1 MERYIGKMLDNRYEI
16 LEVIGTGGMSVVF
29 KAKCHRLNRLV
40 AIKMLKKDLSE
51 DAEFRRRFHDESQA
65 VAMLSHPNIMAVY
78 DVSRRGDMDYIVME
92 LIDGITLK
100 QYMERRGKLNWPE
113 ALHFITQIMKGLSH
127 AHSRSIVH
135 RDIKPQNI
143 MVLRD
148 GTVKVTDFGI
158 AFLANGSNPS
168 NEAIG
173 SVHYISP
180 EQAKGD
186 YTDNRSDIYSAGVVL
201 YEMLT
206 SRLPFEGSD
215 PMSVAIQHFSAV
227 PLSPREIDPEIPEAL
242 EQICQKAMAPD
253 RNKRYSTADEML
265 ADLEAFRRDP
275 NINFEYS
282 TEELRRDTGKPDEPT
297 RYLPNTGVT
306 RTKQNHYV
314 PPVEDDDD
322 DYEDERPRSNWWLI
336 LLLIVIIAGAGYFGA
351 TRLYNSIMDSFQ
363 QQEIP
368 EYAVPSVI
376 GLTVEEAEAL
386 ETVKGIF
393 EIVEDGREYSS
404 EYAEGQII
412 QQSPEAERTR
422 KNASGALIPINVT
435 VSNGVRSGAMLNVIG
450 EEARTA
456 KLRIQQTKGLSELR
470 LNIVEAPEQEFH
482 EEIEAGHVIRTDPVA
497 DTMLTEGA
505 TVTLVVSKG
514 PEPKYSTMISC
525 EGETVEWVQQ
535 QMLALNL
542 EAEFE
547 KVESSQPEGTVLTQS
562 EPTNTE
568 VLQGSIVHFT
578 YSDGLKLIAYP
589 ISFDVPFSP
598 EDVLVQIFLDETEEL
613 NTTVSGEDVLLNG
626 PLHIEHTLYAAAGEH
641 RLRIYA
647 AEQLWRDEVLTFSE

>member
-16 LEVIGTGGMSVVF
+16 LEVIGTGGMAVVF

-127 AHSRSIVH
+127 AHSRGIVH

-158 AFLANGSNPS
+158 ACLSNGSNPS

-215 PMSVAIQHFSAV
+215 PVSVAIQHFSAV
-227 PLSPREIDPEIPEAL
+227 PLSPREIDLEIPEAL
-242 EQICQKAMAPD
+242 EQICMKAMAPD
-253 RNKRYSTADEML
+253 RNKRYSTADEMIS
-265 ADLEAFRRDP
+265 DLDAFRRDP
-275 NINFEYS
+275 NISFDYS
-282 TEELRRDTGKPDEPT
+282 TEELQREIGTGDEPT
-297 RYLPNTGVT
+297 QHIPNTGVT
-306 RTKQNHYV
+306 RTKQNHYTP
-314 PPVEDDDD
+314 PPVEDDED
-322 DYEDERPRSNWWLI
+322 DYYDKPKSNWWKILI
-336 LLLIVIIAGAGYFGA
+336 LIIIIAGIGYFGG
-351 TRLYNSIMDSFQ
+351 TKLYKGIMESFKPV
-363 QQEIP
+363 EIP
-368 EYAVPSVI
+368 TYDVPDVV
-376 GLTVEEAEAL
+376 GKTVEEAEAL
-386 ETVKGIF
+386 QEVAGIF
-393 EIVEDGREYSS
+393 EIVEESHEHNT

-412 QQSPEAERTR
+412 HQSPEAGRTR
-422 KNASGALIPINVT
+422 KSASGELIPINVT
-435 VSNGVRSGAMLNVIG
+435 ISMGARSGEMVSVTG
-450 EEARTA
+450 DEARSA
-456 KLRIQQTKGLSELR
+456 KLRLQQTKGLSELH
-470 LNIVEAPEQEFH
+470 LNIVEAPEQEYSD
-482 EEIEAGHVIRTDPVA
+482 EIEAGCVIRTEPA
-497 DTMLTEGA
+497 AGTILSEGD
-505 TVTLVVSKG
+505 TVTLIVSKG
-514 PEPKYSTMISC
+514 PKILYSTMVPCVGQS
-525 EGETVEWVQQ
+525 VEWVQSK
-535 QMLALNL
+535 MDELKLK
-542 EAEFE
+542 AEFT
-547 KVESSQPEGTVLTQS
+547 KVESTEEEGTVLTQS
-562 EPTNTE
+562 VDSNTE
-568 VLQGSIVHFT
+568 VEQGSTVTFT
-578 YSDGLKLIAYP
+578 YSEGIKMITVPVTIDIPYSFESVPVQVFLDDQP
-589 ISFDVPFSP
+589 IFEQMDVPGDQGSFS
-598 EDVLVQIFLDETEEL
+598 
-613 NTTVSGEDVLLNG
+613 LLLEG
-626 PLHIEHTLYAAAGEH
+626 AAGSH
-641 RLRIYA
+641 RLRVYISDV
-647 AEQLWRDEVLTFSE
+647 LCRDEVIEFREGE

>member
-1 MERYIGKMLDNRYEI
+1 MLDNRYEI
-16 LEVIGTGGMSVVF
+16 LEVIGTGGMAVVF
-29 KAKCHRLNRLV
+29 KAKCHRLNRMV

-100 QYMERRGKLNWPE
+100 QYMERRGRLNWPE
-113 ALHFITQIMKGLSH
+113 SLHFISQIMKGLSH
-127 AHSRSIVH
+127 AHSRGIVH

-158 AFLANGSNPS
+158 AFLSNGSNPS

-206 SRLPFEGSD
+206 SRMPFEGSD
-215 PMSVAIQHFSAV
+215 PVSVAIQHFSAV

-242 EQICQKAMAPD
+242 EQICMKAMAPD

-265 ADLEAFRRDP
+265 ADLEAFRKDP

-282 TEELRRDTGKPDEPT
+282 AEELRRETGGGDEPT
-297 RYLPNTGVT
+297 QYIPNTGVT
-306 RTKQNHYV
+306 RTKQNHYT

-322 DYEDERPRSNWWLI
+322 DEYYDKPRSNWWKILI
-336 LLLIVIIAGAGYFGA
+336 LILIVAGVGYFGV
-351 TRLYNSIMDSFQ
+351 LKMYNSIMDSFQ
-363 QQEIP
+363 HEEIP
-368 EYAVPSVI
+368 EYQVPSVVGMTI
-376 GLTVEEAEAL
+376 EEAEEL

-393 EIVEDGREYSS
+393 ELVEESHEHSLEYP
-404 EYAEGQII
+404 EGQII
-412 QQSPEAERTR
+412 RQSPEAERVR
-422 KNASGALIPINVT
+422 KNAGGELIPINVT
-435 VSNGVRSGAMLNVIG
+435 VSLGSRSGEMVTVVG
-450 EEARTA
+450 DEARSA
-456 KLRIQQTKGLSELR
+456 RLRIQQTQGLSELH

-482 EEIEAGHVIRTDPVA
+482 DEIEAGCVIRTEPA
-497 DTMLTEGA
+497 AGTLLKEGD
-505 TVTLVVSKG
+505 TVTLYVSKG
-514 PEPKYSTMISC
+514 PKIIYSTMVSC
-525 EGETVEWVQQ
+525 LGETVEWAQD
-535 QMLALNL
+535 QMNSLNL
-542 EAEFE
+542 VAEFT
-547 KVESSQPEGTVLTQS
+547 KVESSEPEGTVLTQS
-562 EPTNTE
+562 IDTGEE
-568 VLQGSIVHFT
+568 VPEGTTVTFT
-578 YSDGLKLIAYP
+578 YSDGEKLLEYP
-589 ISFDVPFSP
+589 ITFDVPYSEEP
-598 EDVLVQIFLDETEEL
+598 VLLQLFLDGQIIADQEVPGDYGTF
-613 NTTVSGEDVLLNG
+613 S
-626 PLHIEHTLYAAAGEH
+626 HTLRAKAGSH
-641 RLRIYA
+641 RLQIYA
-647 AEQLWRDEVLTFSE
+647 ANKLFWDEEILFQ

>member
-16 LEVIGTGGMSVVF
+16 LEVIGTGGMAVVF
-29 KAKCHRLNRLV
+29 KAKCHRLNRMV

-78 DVSRRGDMDYIVME
+78 DVSRGGDMDYIVME

-100 QYMERRGKLNWPE
+100 QYMERRGRLNWPE
-113 ALHFITQIMKGLSH
+113 SLHFISQIMKGLSH
-127 AHSRSIVH
+127 AHSRGIVH

-158 AFLANGSNPS
+158 AFLSNGSNPS

-215 PMSVAIQHFSAV
+215 PVSVAIQHFSAV

-242 EQICQKAMAPD
+242 EQICMKAMAPD

-265 ADLEAFRRDP
+265 ADLEAFRKDP

-282 TEELRRDTGKPDEPT
+282 AEELRRETGGGDEPT
-297 RYLPNTGVT
+297 QYIPNTGVT
-306 RTKQNHYV
+306 RTKQNHYT

-322 DYEDERPRSNWWLI
+322 DEYYDKPRSNWWKILI
-336 LLLIVIIAGAGYFGA
+336 LILIVAGVGYFGV
-351 TRLYNSIMDSFQ
+351 LKMYNSIMDSFQ
-363 QQEIP
+363 HEEIP
-368 EYAVPSVI
+368 EYQVPSVVGMTI
-376 GLTVEEAEAL
+376 EEAEEL

-393 EIVEDGREYSS
+393 ELVEESHEHSLEYP
-404 EYAEGQII
+404 EGQII
-412 QQSPEAERTR
+412 RQSPEAERVR
-422 KNASGALIPINVT
+422 KNAGGELIPINVT
-435 VSNGVRSGAMLNVIG
+435 VSLGSRSGEMVTVVG
-450 EEARTA
+450 DEARSA
-456 KLRIQQTKGLSELR
+456 RLRIQQTQGLSELH

-482 EEIEAGHVIRTDPVA
+482 DEIEAGCVIRTEPA
-497 DTMLTEGA
+497 AGTLLKEGD
-505 TVTLVVSKG
+505 TVTLYVSKG
-514 PEPKYSTMISC
+514 PKIIYSTMVSC
-525 EGETVEWVQQ
+525 LGETVEWAQD
-535 QMLALNL
+535 QMNSLNL
-542 EAEFE
+542 VAEFT
-547 KVESSQPEGTVLTQS
+547 KVESSEPEGTVLTQS
-562 EPTNTE
+562 IDTGEE
-568 VLQGSIVHFT
+568 VPEGTTVTFT
-578 YSDGLKLIAYP
+578 YSDGEKLLEYP
-589 ISFDVPFSP
+589 ITFDVPYSEEP
-598 EDVLVQIFLDETEEL
+598 VLLQLFLDGQVIADQEVPGDYGTF
-613 NTTVSGEDVLLNG
+613 S
-626 PLHIEHTLYAAAGEH
+626 HTLRAKAGSH
-641 RLRIYA
+641 RLQIYA
-647 AEQLWRDEVLTFSE
+647 ANKLFWDEEILFQ

>member
-16 LEVIGTGGMSVVF
+16 LEVIGTGGMAVVF

-100 QYMERRGKLNWPE
+100 QYMERRGRLNWPE

-127 AHSRSIVH
+127 AHSRGIVH

-158 AFLANGSNPS
+158 ACLSNGSNPS

-215 PMSVAIQHFSAV
+215 PVSVAIQHFSAV

-242 EQICQKAMAPD
+242 EQICMKAMAPD

-265 ADLEAFRRDP
+265 ADLEAFRKDP
-275 NINFEYS
+275 SINFEYS
-282 TEELRRDTGKPDEPT
+282 AEELRRDTVRGADEPT
-297 RYLPNTGVT
+297 QYLPNTGVT
-306 RTKQNHYV
+306 RTKQTHYT
-314 PPVEDDDD
+314 PPVEDDDE
-322 DYEDERPRSNWWLI
+322 YEDERPRSNWWKI
-336 LLLIVIIAGAGYFGA
+336 LLLIVVIGGLGYFGA
-351 TRLYNSIMDSFQ
+351 TRLYASIMASFQ
-363 QQEIP
+363 PQEIP
-368 EYAVPSVI
+368 EYVVPNIV
-376 GLTVEEAEAL
+376 GKTVEEAEAMA
-386 ETVKGIF
+386 EVQGIF
-393 EIVEDGREYSS
+393 EIVEDGHEYSS
-404 EYAEGQII
+404 EYPEGQII
-412 QQSPEAERTR
+412 RQTPEADRKK
-422 KNASGALIPINVT
+422 KNAGDELMQINVT
-435 VSNGVRSGAMLNVIG
+435 VSNGARSGAMLDVVG
-450 EEARTA
+450 TEALAAR
-456 KLRIQQTKGLSELR
+456 LRIIQTDGLTELN
-470 LNIVEAPEQEFH
+470 LNVVTAEEQEYH
-482 EEIEAGHVIRTDPVA
+482 DEIEAGCVIRTEPAAGV
-497 DTMLTEGA
+497 MLSEGD

-514 PEPKYSTMISC
+514 PKIVYSTMVPC
-525 EGETVEWVQQ
+525 VGETVETV
-535 QMLALNL
+535 QMLMEGLKL
-542 EAEFE
+542 KAEFTS
-547 KVESSQPEGTVLTQS
+547 VESSEPEGTVLTQS
-562 EPTNTE
+562 VETGTDVPEGTT
-568 VLQGSIVHFT
+568 VTFT
-578 YSDGLKLIAYP
+578 YSDGEKLLAYLVT
-589 ISFDVPFSP
+589 FEVPASDA
-598 EDVLVQIFLDETEEL
+598 DVLVQMFLDDEVVFE
-613 NTTVSGEDVLLNG
+613 SGVPG
-626 PLHIEHTLYAAAGEH
+626 TIGTIQQMMHAPAGDH

-647 AEQLWRDEVLTFSE
+647 GDVLYRDEVITFREQG